1 VTPLRNVGSVGGK
14 QKNVAFFQQR
24 DQSLIESVI
33 VGIKGTNDRQRQVA
47 TEELVES
54 FEFWRQRH
62 VQELIEMQF
71 VSQSDLGRDEMSEE
85 MVQQLMAT
93 AERLASAA
101 ESLDRVL
108 GRLDAQQE
116 ALNAKVDRIVA
127 AVDDSTYRPDGET
140 ARQLQDRVAELEKS
154 NADLK
159 AQAARMVRKTLPPM
173 VSAILAKSGEPDAE
187 KIEKGALEKSLQ
199 SLSVEQRI
207 AVKAELARA
216 GMIE

>member
-1 VTPLRNVGSVGGK
+1 
-14 QKNVAFFQQR
+14 
-24 DQSLIESVI
+24 
-33 VGIKGTNDRQRQVA
+33 
-47 TEELVES
+47 
-54 FEFWRQRH
+54 
-62 VQELIEMQF
+62 
-71 VSQSDLGRDEMSEE
+71 MSEE

-108 GRLDAQQE
+108 GRLDAQQD

-127 AVDDSTYRPDGET
+127 AVDDRAAYDPAPNEAT
-140 ARQLQDRVAELEKS
+140 RQLQERVAELEKS
-154 NADLK
+154 NTDLK

-173 VSAILAKSGEPDAE
+173 VSAILAKSGTDSGGER
-187 KIEKGALEKSLQ
+187 IEKGVLDKTLQ
-199 SLSVEQRI
+199 SLSMEQRI

>member
-1 VTPLRNVGSVGGK
+1 MN
-14 QKNVAFFQQR
+14 
-24 DQSLIESVI
+24 
-33 VGIKGTNDRQRQVA
+33 
-47 TEELVES
+47 
-54 FEFWRQRH
+54 
-62 VQELIEMQF
+62 
-71 VSQSDLGRDEMSEE
+71 EE
-85 MVQQLMAT
+85 MMQQLMAT

-108 GRLDAQQE
+108 GRLDAQQD

-127 AVDDSTYRPDGET
+127 AVDERPYEPADHEAT
-140 ARQLQDRVAELEKS
+140 RQLQERVAELEKS
-154 NADLK
+154 NTDLK

-173 VSAILAKSGEPDAE
+173 VSGILAKSGVEGE
-187 KIEKGALEKSLQ
+187 RIEKGALDKTLQ

>member
-1 VTPLRNVGSVGGK
+1 MN
-14 QKNVAFFQQR
+14 
-24 DQSLIESVI
+24 
-33 VGIKGTNDRQRQVA
+33 
-47 TEELVES
+47 
-54 FEFWRQRH
+54 
-62 VQELIEMQF
+62 
-71 VSQSDLGRDEMSEE
+71 EE

-93 AERLASAA
+93 AERLANAA

-127 AVDDSTYRPDGET
+127 SVDEQSSAEPRE
-140 ARQLQDRVAELEKS
+140 ASQQLQKRVAELEKS

-159 AQAARMVRKTLPPM
+159 AQAARTARKTLPPM
-173 VSAILAKSGEPDAE
+173 VSAILAKNGEMQGE
-187 KIEKGALEKSLQ
+187 KLDKGSLDKSLQ